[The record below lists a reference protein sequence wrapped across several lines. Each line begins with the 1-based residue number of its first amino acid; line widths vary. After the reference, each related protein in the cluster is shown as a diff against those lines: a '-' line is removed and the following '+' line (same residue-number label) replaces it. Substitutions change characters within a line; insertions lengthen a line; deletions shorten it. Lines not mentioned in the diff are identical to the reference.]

1 MDAKS
6 ITSWSSS
13 RGRGTIR
20 KGSCKV
26 GTDHIILGLGVFG
39 EKERERKIGAPAAEF
54 FCKSSLQ
61 KAFSLN
67 NLCLLFSYCACLF
80 ICIVVRLGYGTIYNN
95 VAVFFT
101 INCHGVNPK

>member
-13 RGRGTIR
+13 RGRGRGTIR

-26 GTDHIILGLGVFG
+26 GTDPIILGLGLFG

-67 NLCLLFSYCACLF
+67 NLCLLFIYCACLF
-80 ICIVVRLGYGTIYNN
+80 IYNNICRLLFICIVSSAARIWHYL
-95 VAVFFT
+95 
-101 INCHGVNPK
+101 